1 MEDNNNLIFSLNNIK
16 LEEINKNNTNYSNI
30 RKIIIVADWLK
41 TSIMLEPYTFAE
53 NLKEYGWELFEL
65 SNVDVNEIKKEKS
78 IILCITYDSFDISN
92 LKNENTTIIYKLD
105 DLYPYK
111 EIRNICIN
119 KADLLIGAYKH
130 LFHKVN
136 YMYDSITNVPSF
148 CIPFTAVNHF
158 YENIKFN
165 NNPKNKILISGYRA
179 NTYPFRIKLYDMSLE
194 DNYKNKLETLQHPN
208 YDNCTHN
215 IINENY
221 YKKLNEY
228 MCCFTDALIYD
239 YIVLKVFEITSV
251 GSLLLVV
258 DSISDELNKLGF
270 YDNVN
275 CIMCNENN
283 IYEKINWIL
292 HEDNLNTVNSIRY
305 KGMEMTRKNHNTKK
319 RAYDFNNLLL
329 YTITDKKNNL
339 EKLEKQLINTE
350 RKETFENIYKK
361 KIWTNGDMSIP
372 LSGPGSSLI
381 YTGEISNMLNEFI
394 YNNGIKN
401 ILDLGYGDL
410 TWISNTPFFKDN
422 SIEYTGIEIVNFLV
436 EEHKIK
442 YPERN
447 FYNGD
452 IINYKFNFASLIIIH
467 DVIHHL
473 KNDEILELFNN
484 IKNKFQYI
492 AITSSITSQNTD
504 NFNEYYF
511 SLKNINI
518 EPFNI
523 KCNYLQK
530 IFEPAFNR
538 FFYIYSHDNFF
549 EE

>member
-16 LEEINKNNTNYSNI
+16 LEEINKKNTNYSNI

-130 LFHKVN
+130 LFHKVK

-339 EKLEKQLINTE
+339 ENLEKQLINTE

-394 YNNGIKN
+394 YNHDIKN

-492 AITSSITSQNTD
+492 AITSCITSQNTD